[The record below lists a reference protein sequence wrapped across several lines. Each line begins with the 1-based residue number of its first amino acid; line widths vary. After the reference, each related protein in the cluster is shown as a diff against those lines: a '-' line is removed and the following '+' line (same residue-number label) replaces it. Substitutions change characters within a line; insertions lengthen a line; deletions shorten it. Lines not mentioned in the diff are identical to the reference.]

1 MLPMSTEPEYQC
13 PLCCDMFVVHPRK
26 DDGTVDYTRIVNCK
40 CVEAKIA
47 QQKKKALINWCE
59 LPVKTEYFTF
69 ENYKVFPEVKK
80 AYDAALALAKGTLPE
95 TFLTLMGP
103 SDNGKTHLLVAI
115 CRNWLSQ
122 GKLARYAFVPLL
134 LDELRAGF
142 NQNSDGSYEDRW
154 QKFLNVPLLA
164 LDDLGTENPTPWAQ
178 EHLDTLIDYRMVQ
191 GLATVVTTNLVFEKL
206 SSRIGSRL
214 QRAGLIVGL
223 SAKPYSQ
230 RKK

>member
-13 PLCCDMFVVHPRK
+13 QLCCDMFVVHPRK

-80 AYDAALALAKGTLPE
+80 AYDAALALAQRTLPE

-103 SDNGKTHLLVAI
+103 SDNGKTHLLIAI